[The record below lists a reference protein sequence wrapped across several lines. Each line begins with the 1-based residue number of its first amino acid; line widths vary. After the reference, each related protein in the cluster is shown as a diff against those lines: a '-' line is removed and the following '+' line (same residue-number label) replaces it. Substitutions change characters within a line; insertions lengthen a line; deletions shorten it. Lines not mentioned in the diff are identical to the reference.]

1 MSEIS
6 IMLKVYDLF
15 KSIIQITS
23 KLDKN
28 WRYSIG
34 ISTDNCVLE
43 LMELLTMAKYAP
55 KAMKGTYLL
64 KAQAKLDILKL
75 RLRLMLDL
83 KIADETNLFKNQEI
97 LVEIGRMLGGWYK
110 SLNK

>member
-1 MSEIS
+1 MSEVS
-6 IMLKVYDLF
+6 IILKAYELF

-23 KLDKN
+23 QLEKN

-43 LMELLTMAKYAP
+43 LIELLVMAKYAP
-55 KAMKGTYLL
+55 KSLKATYLL
-64 KAQAKLDILKL
+64 KAQAKIDIIKL
-75 RLRLMLDL
+75 RLRLMLEL
-83 KIADETNLFKNQEI
+83 KLGNETNIFKNQEYLI
-97 LVEIGRMLGGWYK
+97 EIGRMLGGWYK